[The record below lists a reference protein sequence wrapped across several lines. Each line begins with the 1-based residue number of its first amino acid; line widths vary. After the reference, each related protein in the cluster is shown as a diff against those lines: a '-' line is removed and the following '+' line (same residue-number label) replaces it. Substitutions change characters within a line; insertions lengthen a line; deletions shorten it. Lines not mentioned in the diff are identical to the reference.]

1 MRCFRGKGLKM
12 RIERRLGEGR
22 MRKGARGEAG
32 GEGGGGGGQWVEIAY
47 YSLSRE
53 VKKLLETEELAEVI

>member
-1 MRCFRGKGLKM
+1 MR

-22 MRKGARGEAG
+22 MGKGARGEAG
-32 GEGGGGGGQWVEIAY
+32 VCVCVGGGGGGWQWVEIAY